1 MTTVLATRKL
11 GLATAHQ
18 APARLTLQQLADLP
32 DGAAI
37 EAVKRGLPAPLARQL
52 SDRLELSLDAL
63 APPLQLTLR
72 TLHRRIQQGTFA
84 QGESER
90 LLALVRVFFQAA
102 EVLGTEAK
110 ASHWLKGR
118 IRALSGKT
126 PLECMETWLG
136 IRQVEGILWRIR
148 DGVYS

>member
-1 MTTVLATRKL
+1 MNR
-11 GLATAHQ
+11 GEGEI
-18 APARLTLQQLADLP
+18 PNRLTLQQLADLS
-32 DGAAI
+32 DDEAI
-37 EAVKRGLPAPLARQL
+37 TAVKNGLPARLARQL

-63 APPLQLTLR
+63 AEPLQLTLR
-72 TLHRRIQQGTFA
+72 TLHRRIQQGTLA

-90 LLALVRVFFQAA
+90 LLALARVFFQAT

-118 IRALSGKT
+118 IRALGSKT